1 MNMDKIALCLAIIA
15 LVMSLGNYVGTRVQ
29 EAKSSAIKPVAG
41 WSHLATM
48 AENAVIVVDIP
59 EQAKSYQ
66 NRMIG
71 CNTGEI
77 WISCRA
83 EPDKD
88 RDIHLYTGQE
98 MYGEFPW
105 MTRIYIKAGKAGAH
119 VLVQAY

>member
-1 MNMDKIALCLAIIA
+1 MNVDKIALCLAIIA
-15 LVMSLGNYVGTRVQ
+15 LVMALGNFIGMRVQ
-29 EAKSSAIKPVAG
+29 ETKSNVIEAPAG
-41 WSHLATM
+41 WSYLATM
-48 AENAVIVVDIP
+48 AENAVVVVDVP

-66 NRMIG
+66 KRKIG

-88 RDIHLYTGQE
+88 RDIHLYAGQE

-105 MTRIYIKAGKAGAH
+105 MTMIYIKAGKAGAH